1 MSPQAELAKEIAGI
15 VQRNID
21 ATDPSMLVR
30 NVIPLNHNEAVLLV
44 GLLKAVASAESFT
57 EQKVY
62 EALYPDA
69 KVYSASV
76 RYRLIEAYKFGQF
89 ADDFDVPLAKPIR
102 AVIRALCEDIVH
114 NKTVSTAQPIAD
126 FLGIYTAKLEASSGR
141 TMQSH
146 EVAFDYTTVD
156 DPDPRQRL
164 TVGQVRRFIEHTK

>member
-69 KVYSASV
+69 KVYSAGVSA
-76 RYRLIEAYKFGQF
+76 I
-89 ADDFDVPLAKPIR
+89 KP
-102 AVIRALCEDIVH
+102 
-114 NKTVSTAQPIAD
+114 VSD

-141 TMQSH
+141 TMQDD
-146 EVAFDYTTVD
+146 EIAFDYTTRAD
-156 DPDPRQRL
+156 SDPRQKL